1 MNAVYEGQQ
10 SSYILSFSPRFPL
23 HFSRFVVSTL
33 FSSECK
39 LSLSLSL
46 SPPLSHIHT
55 IPQIITA
62 FAVQE
67 PLMYLILCTR
77 GGLFRNPTHSDP
89 PPPPMARFV
98 RLWKIP
104 NRVEVPWLST
114 TSGGRHRLSFL
125 LTSCSACRL
134 LISPSLP
141 PPALSYQQVLSALN
155 TIRWNVSLCPSLA
168 GFN

>member
-1 MNAVYEGQQ
+1 MQYTRASSHRIYCHFPRASRCISHALLFPRCFPPNA
-10 SSYILSFSPRFPL
+10 SSPFPSPSP
-23 HFSRFVVSTL
+23 
-33 FSSECK
+33 
-39 LSLSLSL
+39 
-46 SPPLSHIHT
+46 PPLSHIHT